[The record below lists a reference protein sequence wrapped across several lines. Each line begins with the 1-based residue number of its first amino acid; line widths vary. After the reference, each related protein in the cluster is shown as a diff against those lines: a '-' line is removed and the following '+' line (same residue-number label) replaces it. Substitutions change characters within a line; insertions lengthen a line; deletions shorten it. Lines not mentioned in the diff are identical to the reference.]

1 MHHANI
7 VLNVV
12 TGLQKVL
19 QQEQAPTDNPTI
31 IPEPVDHVVN
41 KVQSTQQQ
49 LTTHLHQMQVV
60 MQVIQMQYAAAPHET
75 HQDYGGLQDYVG
87 RGYQGNQSIYRSQ
100 SGNGKQNISNW
111 CGGRGGRSNINL
123 KHYCWTHIICTHPGK
138 DFRTSEDG
146 Q

>member
-1 MHHANI
+1 MTSVLKTWVGFKQFYQTAHRELRETSDLAIEESGMHHANI

-49 LTTHLHQMQVV
+49 LVTQ
-60 MQVIQMQYAAAPHET
+60 
-75 HQDYGGLQDYVG
+75 LQ
-87 RGYQGNQSIYRSQ
+87 
-100 SGNGKQNISNW
+100 
-111 CGGRGGRSNINL
+111 
-123 KHYCWTHIICTHPGK
+123 
-138 DFRTSEDG
+138 
-146 Q
+146 